1 MKRIIQIGIIF
12 ISLSLFFACGT
23 TKVETPE
30 DEQEVSAPEV
40 STDKKNEAESKSE
53 ADSMTKD
60 DKQSESEGEKKP
72 SKKPKKA
79 TSKKQKKVEE
89 KPEEP
94 PAPII
99 PIFDDWKYMGFGGE
113 VPKELEEAVKAAPV
127 DFIADGF
134 KVYDKEGLNAV
145 ILHTSGINVDQ
156 AEGRLKASVSKDS
169 VAANVASDISLGDYE
184 TAESGWVRLNLAY
197 FADKLQTEEEGSEN
211 DQTLHT
217 YFLYIAYQ
225 IYRKK

>member
-1 MKRIIQIGIIF
+1 MKRFIIRSGILLIPLF
-12 ISLSLFFACGT
+12 LMISCAT
-23 TKVETPE
+23 TKTDSGEADEKQKSAEVVVDEKE
-30 DEQEVSAPEV
+30 KNQDSEQEQEIALDE
-40 STDKKNEAESKSE
+40 
-53 ADSMTKD
+53 D
-60 DKQSESEGEKKP
+60 DEKEEKKH

-79 TSKKQKKVEE
+79 TSKKQKKAEE
-89 KPEEP
+89 TTEEA
-94 PAPII
+94 PAPVI

-134 KVYDKEGLNAV
+134 KIYDKEGLNAV

-156 AEGRLKASVSKDS
+156 AEGKLKASVSKDS
-169 VAANVASDISLGDYE
+169 VAANVPSDISLGDYE

-197 FADKLQTEEEGSEN
+197 FAEKLQAEEESSEN